1 MHRAIEN
8 DVTKAADH
16 AAGAR
21 RRAVALQVGVHE
33 NWVLRTLK
41 PWPDEFGRLQL
52 HGIMTEIC
60 DGEVPE
66 SAVNLVLV
74 LAEASHGQTSFIKSD
89 MVRPLAMWRSLHEEM
104 EFIDRQF
111 ARYDADASGK
121 LDEKQLR
128 SLLRDINS
136 GHPPSQEEVDWILSW
151 GDAEGKG
158 IDQGQLHAAIAIW
171 FHHVSPLKIKAKVG
185 CAKMV
190 PFIYCL
196 IASIASSAVVAATTV
211 LFSEE
216 KTAEWLTAVGMSL
229 VWRNFVIDPLKAV
242 MFGRSFEFI
251 FGLIFGG
258 CALEDAAMG
267 VMQDEIEGSTEAVAE
282 GAADVMD
289 DMAGEM
295 DDMAGAGA
303 EDMGGGELT
312 AGAGNRE
319 DEEGEEEID
328 L

>member
-1 MHRAIEN
+1 
-8 DVTKAADH
+8 
-16 AAGAR
+16 
-21 RRAVALQVGVHE
+21 
-33 NWVLRTLK
+33 
-41 PWPDEFGRLQL
+41 
-52 HGIMTEIC
+52 
-60 DGEVPE
+60 
-66 SAVNLVLV
+66 
-74 LAEASHGQTSFIKSD
+74 
-89 MVRPLAMWRSLHEEM
+89 
-104 EFIDRQF
+104 
-111 ARYDADASGK
+111 
-121 LDEKQLR
+121 
-128 SLLRDINS
+128 
-136 GHPPSQEEVDWILSW
+136 
-151 GDAEGKG
+151 
-158 IDQGQLHAAIAIW
+158 
-171 FHHVSPLKIKAKVG
+171 
-185 CAKMV
+185 MV

-216 KTAEWLTAVGMSL
+216 KTAEWLTAVGMSM

-303 EDMGGGELT
+303 EDMGGGELRRRQPR
-312 AGAGNRE
+312 GRGR
-319 DEEGEEEID
+319 
-328 L
+328 